1 MHSPHHPG
9 SADPLLNTKEAA
21 KYLGL
26 SPYTLERW
34 RYLVKGPRF
43 IRVGG
48 KAVRYRQSAL
58 DAFIAEG
65 ENG

>member
-1 MHSPHHPG
+1 M
-9 SADPLLNTKEAA
+9 LNTKEAA